1 MILARCPACSTTF
14 RVRPE
19 QLSARHGRVRCG
31 QCQHA
36 FNALENQIE
45 EEALAGDLPQEPI
58 PAPAGEAAV
67 SFFVLQEKQSDS
79 AGAPTPA
86 APEAAATEVSLRPE
100 ALAQE
105 DTPAPA
111 TEITSSDDTP
121 TTDASSQPPEA
132 ATTPDDDALDA
143 PAFIAFEDEPP
154 PPSTTTPI
162 IPEIA
167 DERIEPVGEIRLEA
181 LDEEPETDLQLA
193 LETSPQ
199 AEPQAGDVLDRDEDE
214 HEASAGTETP
224 VVPLPFTPDWPDAS
238 ELDLKNPPDPSFVE
252 DGPLDF
258 DSLLHK
264 KVVDDTPGTPQQA
277 LDQGAPAAPEAER
290 PLAGLPIEPPLAAAK
305 LDEPEREQEQDEQ
318 EPFAEEIEE
327 PPGPSPLQQAAW
339 AAGATL
345 LVLAL
350 LAQSVLV
357 FRGEIAQSS
366 PQMRLFMESVCAGI
380 GCELPLPRDSASIT
394 IESSDIQ
401 PDANRE
407 AFFTLHATLRNRADF
422 AQTWPHLEITLTDAR
437 DKALVRRVLE
447 PKQWLP
453 ADMPQDA
460 FPARKEV
467 ATQVRF
473 EAPGVAAAGYRVYA
487 FYP

>member
-19 QLSARHGRVRCG
+19 QLNARHGRVRCG

-36 FNALENQIE
+36 FNALENQVE
-45 EEALAGDLPQEPI
+45 EETLADELPSEPVQV
-58 PAPAGEAAV
+58 PTKSAPP
-67 SFFVLQEKQSDS
+67 SLFVLQEKL
-79 AGAPTPA
+79 
-86 APEAAATEVSLRPE
+86 PEATDILAPSVSAPPSTGTNPQTEERFQEDATALVVDSVANHDVQVADAPRPPQPE
-100 ALAQE
+100 ADAYGAALE
-105 DTPAPA
+105 TP
-111 TEITSSDDTP
+111 ELIT
-121 TTDASSQPPEA
+121 
-132 ATTPDDDALDA
+132 
-143 PAFIAFEDEPP
+143 FEDEAL
-154 PPSTTTPI
+154 PSSNTTPT

-167 DERIEPVGEIRLEA
+167 DDRIEPVGEIRLEA
-181 LDEEPETDLQLA
+181 LDERPEEDMLSATEATSKDQLPPH
-193 LETSPQ
+193 SP
-199 AEPQAGDVLDRDEDE
+199 LDEDE
-214 HEASAGTETP
+214 DEDEDEAATDVEPP
-224 VVPLPFTPDWPDAS
+224 VAPFPFKPDWPDAS

-277 LDQGAPAAPEAER
+277 LDQDRPSAPTVER
-290 PLAGLPIEPPLAAAK
+290 PSTGLPIEPRTAVAVTS
-305 LDEPEREQEQDEQ
+305 EPPELEQDEHV
-318 EPFAEEIEE
+318 PFVEEMEE
-327 PPGPSPLQQAAW
+327 PTGPSPLQQAAW

-350 LAQSVLV
+350 LAQGILV
-357 FRGEIAQSS
+357 FRSEIAQSS
-366 PQMRLFMESVCAGI
+366 PQMRLFMESVCAGM
-380 GCELPLPRDSASIT
+380 GCELPLPRESASIT

-407 AFFTLHATLRNRADF
+407 AFFTLHATLRNRAEF
-422 AQTWPHLEITLTDAR
+422 AQAWPHLEITLTDAR

-453 ADMPQDA
+453 ADMPPDA

-467 ATQVRF
+467 AAQVRF